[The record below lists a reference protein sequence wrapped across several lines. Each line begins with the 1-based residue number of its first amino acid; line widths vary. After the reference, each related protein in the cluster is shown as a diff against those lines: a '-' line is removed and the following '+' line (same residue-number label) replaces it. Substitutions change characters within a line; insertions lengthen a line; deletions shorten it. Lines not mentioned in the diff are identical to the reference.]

1 MCYSTLNPD
10 MQGERNQDR
19 DQYSYGTNPSKN
31 DVISYLGLLDLLDIL
46 DEINNI
52 YESQDR
58 IKEWY

>member
-1 MCYSTLNPD
+1 